1 MAAHTAPV
9 GRGEERLDKK
19 SFNTT
24 YPAVNTG
31 GGSSGSRRGNDDPNS
46 RSNDA
51 NDDANDEKKSGNN
64 CYRRSSGGNIKAMI
78 SKFNNGNAAA
88 AAGGIASS
96 SSSSVVTTSNDNPA
110 TTHHSRRAATFV
122 GEKSSNG
129 SNDGHSS
136 SLIAGRPVV
145 VAPPSPLAAA
155 VAKAGIED
163 GSSSIPA
170 VATDPSTDAEEIDLP
185 LFVIGHHRG
194 RRQLLAP
201 SSSSSSSS
209 SVMSNNNYNNNNND
223 NKNNN
228 NNSTN
233 NDNDEEENVDA
244 TVTNIHL
251 LPRDIFGRIKFNKVV
266 DKESEEHVCVSSSTA
281 TATAAMVKN
290 TTAATTTIDALSPS
304 SSSSSSSNIGSSIAP
319 PNSTTTTT
327 TESSMKENNDTINN
341 SNYIVVDDDVGC
353 SSSNNK
359 NDLSR
364 QEREGGSSKSKK
376 NKHGSS
382 ASSTFRWS
390 MFSSSSGG
398 GGKNN
403 NSCSSSKRGT
413 TTTFNEQQYVSEA
426 RKYSNYSNI
435 NNKESSTIHDV
446 ISSASSSLV
455 VVQQKN
461 ETNKKNNING
471 LKKLKLGG
479 GGGGATAQR
488 KSLISSSSP
497 NCTDEGVGNDEES
510 WEEEEEEEEMQ
521 SSSSSCTTNSS
532 RSSML
537 HDNNDNA
544 KVKVDSVTTTT
555 SNPWKALIA
564 ASGLVT
570 AGNATANSSSSS
582 PNNTD
587 EMIVER
593 EEESWGEEILNN
605 NSDNAKVVASSVI
618 TTTSNPSWT
627 ALIAASGLASA
638 TAKDDGYLMTVDDD
652 YKNNNDNVVVK
663 LVSSPTTHPSS
674 TENDIATNEEEE
686 DTTADT
692 STINAT
698 LSLIN
703 SNPPSPSTDNDN
715 NNDNSNDADEDA
727 DANLTSILLLP
738 RDIFGRIK
746 FNVKSKDV
754 NAATVSDVTTAATA
768 TFIENVCPVVVDST
782 ITHDI
787 AAVNTATTTVDNRL
801 VVNPFT
807 RKVSSSSSLL
817 PKNATMPPSTQQ
829 QTHAARTY
837 QQSKLHIVSR
847 PQSSS
852 SSRSLVSSYNLAGVA
867 CPGSVGTNVATSSTA
882 PVLLPSS
889 SLSSSSKQQNMVLP
903 KSYRRRVL
911 EQVASR
917 YYLRDNDVV
926 LQRNVGYVGAMD
938 YGDGIGVNYGNNN
951 TNNSN
956 DYSNYYCNQSWSQGE
971 GGGETGS
978 SCQMPLGLSGTNVDR
993 EAVLSF
999 LGVKSKCMNNNSDQ
1013 QHVSVNKDEEA
1024 KTNNLNN
1031 IIEANNLICDDIK
1044 SNASDRLNNDN
1055 VTTSG
1060 VNNIDSI
1067 LEQASDHLS
1076 LGKNDLALEA
1086 YRNAMQVAFADVI
1099 MVKSKLVEVKM
1110 KQEYVTSSSDGG
1122 SISVDD
1128 HLSML
1133 DLTREEELYFE
1144 LSLLKVASR
1153 VADIHNNIGVV
1164 LEMNRQYEKAKS
1176 SYGDALE
1183 VYHNTCKRFEEKG
1196 DPDVDRTKKNI
1207 ERMTLACNSENE
1219 RKTIHAKARGI
1230 AIRLDKEKNSEKR
1243 KSLLNEVVATL
1254 NVALKLEAE
1263 TIGLTH
1269 PVSASTLVQ
1278 IGKYHYEMREY
1289 DAAVLEIR
1297 QAITI
1302 YRNALGSN
1310 HPHVGKSLLL
1320 LANIYERHGL
1330 DVSPQGSCKD
1340 DSELELYVD
1349 ALEPLKATLG
1359 EVHRE
1364 IGCLYAKIGYLYG
1377 KKGDLNLSLL
1387 AYKASLKAYDDPSL
1401 HNVTGGAALI
1411 DIVTIWVR
1419 ITENLSGLKSWGE
1432 VLVAGRR
1439 ALFLLRKLKP
1449 TIFATQPPNKT
1460 VPKNCH
1466 GRAITCDTYF
1476 TSLFVTLQSLGQ
1488 AHMSLSNYSLA
1499 QDAFKES
1506 LQLAWDMALSAC
1518 QTCAE
1523 GEDLIISVTRV
1534 IKALKR
1540 LGKVYLLEKH
1550 YAPALD
1556 CFLPSLELL
1565 RSSKEL
1571 EVTLDC
1577 ASVLG
1582 SLGFLYLRLKKY
1594 SESSNF
1600 LRECLRLYRK
1610 HGELR

>member
-1 MAAHTAPV
+1 M
-9 GRGEERLDKK
+9 
-19 SFNTT
+19 
-24 YPAVNTG
+24 
-31 GGSSGSRRGNDDPNS
+31 
-46 RSNDA
+46 
-51 NDDANDEKKSGNN
+51 
-64 CYRRSSGGNIKAMI
+64 
-78 SKFNNGNAAA
+78 
-88 AAGGIASS
+88 
-96 SSSSVVTTSNDNPA
+96 
-110 TTHHSRRAATFV
+110 
-122 GEKSSNG
+122 
-129 SNDGHSS
+129 
-136 SLIAGRPVV
+136 
-145 VAPPSPLAAA
+145 
-155 VAKAGIED
+155 
-163 GSSSIPA
+163 
-170 VATDPSTDAEEIDLP
+170 
-185 LFVIGHHRG
+185 
-194 RRQLLAP
+194 
-201 SSSSSSSS
+201 
-209 SVMSNNNYNNNNND
+209 
-223 NKNNN
+223 
-228 NNSTN
+228 
-233 NDNDEEENVDA
+233 
-244 TVTNIHL
+244 
-251 LPRDIFGRIKFNKVV
+251 NKVV
-266 DKESEEHVCVSSSTA
+266 DKESEEHVCVSSSTT
-281 TATAAMVKN
+281 TATAAVVKN
-290 TTAATTTIDALSPS
+290 TIAAAAATAIDALSPS
-304 SSSSSSSNIGSSIAP
+304 SSNSSSSSSNIGSSIAP

-327 TESSMKENNDTINN
+327 ESSMKENNDTIDNN
-341 SNYIVVDDDVGC
+341 NYIVVDDVVGR
-353 SSSNNK
+353 SSSNNE
-359 NDLSR
+359 NDLLR
-364 QEREGGSSKSKK
+364 QEREGSSSKSKK

-382 ASSTFRWS
+382 ASSTLRWS

-398 GGKNN
+398 VKNN
-403 NSCSSSKRGT
+403 NSSSSKRGTTT

-426 RKYSNYSNI
+426 RKYSNYSNN
-435 NNKESSTIHDV
+435 NNKETSTIDDV
-446 ISSASSSLV
+446 TSSASSSLV

-461 ETNKKNNING
+461 ETNKKNNINR
-471 LKKLKLGG
+471 LKKLKF
-479 GGGGATAQR
+479 GGGATAQR
-488 KSLISSSSP
+488 KSLQSSSSSSSP

-510 WEEEEEEEEMQ
+510 WEEEEEEEMQ
-521 SSSSSCTTNSS
+521 SSSSSCTITSS
-532 RSSML
+532 RSSKL

-582 PNNTD
+582 SSNNTD

-593 EEESWGEEILNN
+593 EDESWEEEMLNN
-605 NSDNAKVVASSVI
+605 NNDNAKVVASSVI
-618 TTTSNPSWT
+618 TTASNPSWT
-627 ALIAASGLASA
+627 TLIAASGLAAATA

-663 LVSSPTTHPSS
+663 LVSSPTNHPSS

-715 NNDNSNDADEDA
+715 NNDNSNDVDEDA

-746 FNVKSKDV
+746 FNVKSTDA

-768 TFIENVCPVVVDST
+768 TFTENVCPVVVDST
-782 ITHDI
+782 IPHDI

-807 RKVSSSSSLL
+807 RKVSSSSSSSLL

-852 SSRSLVSSYNLAGVA
+852 SSRSLVSSYNMAGVA

-903 KSYRRRVL
+903 KSYQRLVL

-956 DYSNYYCNQSWSQGE
+956 DYSNYYCNQSWSKGE

-999 LGVKSKCMNNNSDQ
+999 LGVKSQCINNNSDQ
-1013 QHVSVNKDEEA
+1013 QHVSVNEDEEV

-1031 IIEANNLICDDIK
+1031 IIEANTLICDDIK
-1044 SNASDRLNNDN
+1044 SNASDRLNHDN

-1230 AIRLDKEKNSEKR
+1230 AIQLDKEKNSEKR

-1377 KKGDLNLSLL
+1377 KKGDVNLSLL

-1460 VPKNCH
+1460 VPK
-1466 GRAITCDTYF
+1466 I
-1476 TSLFVTLQSLGQ
+1476 VMVEQ
-1488 AHMSLSNYSLA
+1488 
-1499 QDAFKES
+1499 
-1506 LQLAWDMALSAC
+1506 
-1518 QTCAE
+1518 
-1523 GEDLIISVTRV
+1523 
-1534 IKALKR
+1534 
-1540 LGKVYLLEKH
+1540 
-1550 YAPALD
+1550 
-1556 CFLPSLELL
+1556 
-1565 RSSKEL
+1565 
-1571 EVTLDC
+1571 
-1577 ASVLG
+1577 
-1582 SLGFLYLRLKKY
+1582 
-1594 SESSNF
+1594 
-1600 LRECLRLYRK
+1600 
-1610 HGELR
+1610 